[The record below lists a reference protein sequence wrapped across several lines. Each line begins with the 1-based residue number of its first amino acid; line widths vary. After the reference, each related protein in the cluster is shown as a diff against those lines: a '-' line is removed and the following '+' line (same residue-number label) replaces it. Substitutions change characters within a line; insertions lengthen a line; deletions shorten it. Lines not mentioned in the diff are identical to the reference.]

1 MTQEAKNIFI
11 REYLKENFKGY
22 SADTYQAYAEKED
35 IADAC
40 NAAIEWADKQ
50 FNDEKKELLSLVKM
64 LPINENNQTIIE
76 DLIELLNY

>member
-22 SADTYQAYAEKED
+22 SADTYQAY
-35 IADAC
+35 
-40 NAAIEWADKQ
+40 
-50 FNDEKKELLSLVKM
+50 V
-64 LPINENNQTIIE
+64 IE

>member
-11 REYLKENFKGY
+11 REYLKENYRGY
-22 SADTYQAYAEKED
+22 SADTYQAYAEQEI

-50 FNDEKKELLSLVKM
+50 FNDEKKSYLV
-64 LPINENNQTIIE
+64 L
-76 DLIELLNY
+76 